1 MQREQALKK
10 SPPETRLGIFL
21 CECGAEIAPRVDLEA
36 LAQLAAGSPEV
47 AQVEILPYSCLA
59 PGLARIQELVG
70 QKGLNRVIVAGCE
83 SRLLHKKFE
92 QALEG
97 LGIAEG
103 QIELINLRDHVA
115 RVHPGDPQALA
126 AKGAKLIR
134 ASQAW
139 LETLK
144 PTPRLRIDCEGP
156 VLILGDG
163 IAAYGAAQELA
174 ERGVEAILAR
184 QHDPAE
190 KKEQTYQLY
199 PGEFHTY
206 ERLWRVMD
214 EVEKSPLIQKAR
226 VGDLKEVSGR
236 FGDYTVTFFS
246 PDKQEYQVL
255 KGGAI
260 IAALDWEIT
269 HQSPEFGH
277 DGDRIICH
285 LEMNDLLRQGA
296 PLPGPVVFWVNDL
309 MAGQPFG
316 TQLSLKSAWHM
327 AEYLKETHPDCQTAI
342 LYDRG
347 MTIPQGAI
355 DRVEA
360 RQMGIAL
367 IPYEGSVRP
376 TVKRDSISFNQA
388 ADHTEQELDWE
399 LLVLS
404 PRRGPGAQALET
416 AKMLGLEVKEEEFLE
431 RYPQM
436 VRPDQ
441 VVLDEKLMV
450 GSACQPCDLRGALN
464 QGNRVAAKTAALVQ
478 QAQAGELYAPSVISV
493 VDEDRCSVCTLCREI
508 CDCLAIQPVSG
519 PVAGLGHD
527 VPRIVDPMLCT
538 GEGTC
543 VASCPQMALTLT
555 NCTLAQHEARVT
567 ALAQSLGPG
576 EVMGFG
582 CQWSG
587 AATADQ
593 AGLRGLTYSD
603 RFYLLPVRCLG
614 QIDPVVMG
622 RAFLEGANGLLL
634 IGCNPE
640 ECHHSYGLDHT
651 WSRVWVLK
659 KLLAMCGLERERL
672 ALAHSDITQP
682 QEYVHTVESFLKT
695 MDRFGPIE
703 RDPDTL
709 SKLKALYDALHTY
722 RVRWVLGVSLRRPW
736 ETTYPMHMPN
746 PTAYDQTL
754 TEILTEEFFRARVT
768 NLLRQTGRSLQL
780 ADIAQALRSDEERAF
795 DYLKDMG
802 HDGLISIVFI
812 NRTPYYGLP
821 FGPQ

>member
-1 MQREQALKK
+1 MKRGQARQE
-10 SPPETRLGIFL
+10 SPPEPRLGIFL

-36 LAQLAAGSPEV
+36 LARLTADSPEV

-59 PGLARIQELVG
+59 PGLARIQEMVRR
-70 QKGLNRVIVAGCE
+70 KGLNRLIVAGCE

-97 LGIAEG
+97 LGLAES

-115 RVHPGDPQALA
+115 RVHPGDPRALA
-126 AKGAKLIR
+126 EKGAKLIR

-139 LETLK
+139 LETLR
-144 PTPRLRIDCEGP
+144 PAPRLRIDCEGP
-156 VLILGDG
+156 VLILGEG

-184 QHDPAE
+184 RHDLAE
-190 KKEQTYQLY
+190 KKEHACRLY

-214 EVEKSPLIQKAR
+214 EVEKSRLIQKAK

-260 IAALDWEIT
+260 IAALDWEII
-269 HQSPEFGH
+269 HQAPEWGH

-296 PLPGPVVFWVNDL
+296 PLQGPVVFWVNDL
-309 MAGQPFG
+309 VAGQPFG
-316 TQLSLKSAWHM
+316 AQLSLKAAWHM
-327 AEYLKETHPDCQTAI
+327 AEYLKEIHPDCRTAI
-342 LYDRG
+342 LYDCG
-347 MTIPQGAI
+347 MTIPQGAV

-360 RQMGIAL
+360 RQRGIAL
-367 IPYEGSVRP
+367 IPYDGSVRP
-376 TVKRDSISFNQA
+376 TVKRDSIAYNRA
-388 ADHTEQELDWE
+388 ADHTEQELDWN

-404 PRRGPGAQALET
+404 PRRGPGPTALET
-416 AKMLGLEVKEEEFLE
+416 AKMLGVEVKEEEFLE

-464 QGNRVAAKTAALVQ
+464 QGHRVAAKTAALIQ
-478 QAQAGELYAPSVISV
+478 QAQAGKLYAPAVISM

-519 PVAGLGHD
+519 PVAGLGHN

-543 VASCPQMALTLT
+543 VASCPEMALTLT

-567 ALAQSLGPG
+567 ALAQSLGPE

-587 AATADQ
+587 AASADQ
-593 AGLRGLTYSD
+593 AGLRGLTYSG

-659 KLLAMCGLERERL
+659 KLLTLCGLERERL

-682 QEYVHTVESFLKT
+682 EEYIKTVASFLKT
-695 MDRFGPIE
+695 MDRFGPIK

-709 SKLKALYDALHTY
+709 SKLKALYDVLHIY

-795 DYLKDMG
+795 DYLKEMG
-802 HDGLISIVFI
+802 QDGLISIVFI